1 MHVLKLSI
9 IKNLKIL
16 MKPYI
21 TQSILRKQSTGV
33 PQKILLIENS
43 KGMLEKIQKVC

>member
-9 IKNLKIL
+9 IKNLKTL
-16 MKPYI
+16 MEPYS

-33 PQKILLIENS
+33 LQKVFLIENS
-43 KGMLEKIQKVC
+43 KGMLEGQD